1 MVLYLFSGSAFIRN
15 LWESF
20 ENDLKGCIFVKKSN
34 KYIGLMSG
42 VALSLSLVACG
53 PQESGDGSSGGEAEA
68 QDRELVIWEDIEKS
82 DGIKDAV
89 AKFEEENDV
98 TIKIVEK
105 PYAQQIE
112 DLRLDGPGGTGPD
125 VLTMAGD
132 QIGTAVVEG
141 LVKAVA
147 VEEDVQSIYTDAAM
161 QSQMVDGKVY
171 GLPKAV
177 ESTILYYNKDLIT
190 EEELPATLEEWY
202 DYSKET
208 TTGDQF
214 GFLALFDQIY
224 YAQSVMSGYG
234 GYVFGQDADGNY
246 DPTDVGLNSEGSLEG
261 ANYIQKFYS
270 EGLFPAG
277 IIGEQGINVLESLFT
292 EGKAAAIISG
302 PWNVDPFTDAGVNFG
317 MTKLPEL
324 ENGENMSSFIGVK
337 SYNVSAYSENA
348 ELAEELLVFL
358 ANEENSRTR
367 FEETQ
372 EVPAIE
378 TLANDPIVAESE
390 VAQAVA
396 EQSIFAELTPNIP
409 AMNEVWTPADSAL
422 QTIATGKA
430 QPKDALNQAV
440 ETIEGQIEATH
451 SGN

>member
-1 MVLYLFSGSAFIRN
+1 
-15 LWESF
+15 
-20 ENDLKGCIFVKKSN
+20 
-34 KYIGLMSG
+34 MSG
-42 VALSLSLVACG
+42 VALSLALGACG
-53 PQESGDGSSGGEAEA
+53 PQESGEGSSGGEAAEE
-68 QDRELVIWEDIEKS
+68 QDRELIVWEDIEKA
-82 DGIKDAV
+82 DGIRDAV
-89 AKFEEENDV
+89 AQFEEENDV
-98 TIKIVEK
+98 TITIVEK

-132 QIGTAVVEG
+132 QIGTAVIEG
-141 LVKAVA
+141 LVKEVA

-202 DYSKET
+202 EYSKET
-208 TTGDQF
+208 ATGDQF

-234 GYVFGQDADGNY
+234 GYIFGQDADGNY
-246 DPTDVGLNSEGSLEG
+246 DPTDVGLNNEGSIEG
-261 ANYIQKFYS
+261 ANYIQKFYD

-317 MTKLPEL
+317 MAKLPEL
-324 ENGENMSSFIGVK
+324 DNGENMSSFIGVK

-372 EVPAIE
+372 EVPAVE
-378 TLANDPIVAESE
+378 ALANDPVVAESE

-409 AMNEVWTPADSAL
+409 SMNEVWTPADSAL

-430 QPKDALNQAV
+430 EPEDALNQAV

-451 SGN
+451 GGN

>member
-1 MVLYLFSGSAFIRN
+1 MWAAGKREGASVTGA
-15 LWESF
+15 
-20 ENDLKGCIFVKKSN
+20 
-34 KYIGLMSG
+34 
-42 VALSLSLVACG
+42 
-53 PQESGDGSSGGEAEA
+53 AEE
-68 QDRELVIWEDIEKS
+68 QGRELIIWEDIEKT
-82 DGIKDAV
+82 DGIQAAV
-89 AKFEEENDV
+89 DQFEEENDV
-98 TIKIVEK
+98 TITIVEK

-132 QIGTAVVEG
+132 QIGTAVIEG
-141 LVKAVA
+141 LVKEVA
-147 VEEDVQSIYTDAAM
+147 VGEDVQSIYTDAAM
-161 QSQMVDGKVY
+161 QSQIVDGKVY

-177 ESTILYYNKDLIT
+177 ESTILYYNKDLIA
-190 EEELPATLEEWY
+190 EDELPTTLEEWY
-202 DYSKET
+202 EYSKET
-208 TTGDQF
+208 ATSEQF

-234 GYVFGQDADGNY
+234 GYIFGQDAAGNY
-246 DPTDVGLNSEGSLEG
+246 DPTDIGLNNEGSLEG
-261 ANYIQKFYS
+261 ANYIQKFYD
-270 EGLFPAG
+270 EDLFPAG
-277 IIGEQGINVLESLFT
+277 IVGEQGINVLESLFT
-292 EGKAAAIISG
+292 EGKATAIISG

-324 ENGENMSSFIGVK
+324 DNGENMSSFIGVK

-358 ANEENSRTR
+358 ANEENSRAR

-372 EVPAIE
+372 EVPAVE
-378 TLANDPIVAESE
+378 ALANDPVVAESE

-409 AMNEVWTPADSAL
+409 SMNEVWTPADSAL
-422 QTIATGKA
+422 QTIATGRA
-430 QPKDALNQAV
+430 QPEEALNQAV

-451 SGN
+451 GGN